1 MPVINKV
8 ICMCAQLDTLGR
20 GRVKKVG
27 TMLLVIFLLGLAM
40 APLVA
45 VPIKRNIGLTSPTR
59 YNVSGRVVLSTVHDG
74 FQRVFRF
81 FNEVGGEV
89 NVNQG
94 LDSQEADGMVQ
105 VRFPVNDSSTQTD
118 HIMVMSP
125 SFVQK
130 LHQLG
135 ATPIASI
142 KVENLTGLRGNNV
155 AVGHTVQGRLL
166 GRMRV
171 LGVVRDLDVTV
182 NITRY
187 DTNTY
192 IVEPVEGLTYSMEE
206 LGVSE
211 EVAYLMETDPFSME
225 DLLRF
230 YFKFVLEAT
239 K

>member
-1 MPVINKV
+1 
-8 ICMCAQLDTLGR
+8 MCALLIKVGR
-20 GRVKKVG
+20 GRVKG
-27 TMLLVIFLLGLAM
+27 IGMTLLVILLLGLAM
-40 APLVA
+40 APLAA
-45 VPIKRNIGLTSPTR
+45 VPIKRNVGLTSPAR
-59 YNVSGRVVLSTVHDG
+59 YDVRGRVILSTVHEG

-94 LDSQEADGMVQ
+94 IDSTEADGMVQ
-105 VRFPVNDSSTQTD
+105 VKLPVDDPAPRNDGVT
-118 HIMVMSP
+118 VMNP
-125 SFVQK
+125 SLVQK

-142 KVENLTGLRGNNV
+142 KVNNLTGLRGRDV
-155 AVGHTVQGRLL
+155 LVGHTVQGRLL

-171 LGVVRDLDVTV
+171 LGVVRDLDVAV

-192 IVEPVEGLTYSMEE
+192 IVEPVEGITYSMEE
-206 LGVSE
+206 LGVTD

-225 DLLRF
+225 DLLRL
-230 YFKFVLEAT
+230 YFKFVLEPSR
-239 K
+239 